1 MPGGTV
7 RMADT
12 LVYLYAVADAAD
24 AQDLATTGVE
34 GAPVRCI
41 VSDGLAA
48 VVSSVDAVRFGEE
61 ALRRNLEDLQWLEKA
76 ARAHH
81 EVVASLARSGPVA
94 PVRLATVYLDDHNV
108 RALLHERAT
117 ALHEALDRIRGR
129 VEWGV
134 KAYVAP
140 TDDADDQ
147 EEKDAADGA
156 RPGTS
161 YLMRRRA
168 ERDRAA
174 GGLQAATDAAEAL
187 HREISGLAVAG
198 RRYEPQDPRLSGHRE
213 AMVLNAAYLV
223 DEADAAA
230 LRRLVEGRDERALR
244 LELTGPWAPYSFA
257 TLEEP

>member
-1 MPGGTV
+1 
-7 RMADT
+7 MADT
-12 LVYLYAVADAAD
+12 LVYLYAVTDAAD

-34 GAPVRCI
+34 GAPVRRI
-41 VSDGLAA
+41 DADGLAA

-108 RALLHERAT
+108 RALLHERAP

-140 TDDADDQ
+140 TDDAGVQ
-147 EEKDAADGA
+147 EDAGDGA
-156 RPGTS
+156 KPGTS

-174 GGLQAATDAAEAL
+174 GGLQAAADAAEAL
-187 HREISGLAVAG
+187 HREVSDLAVAS
-198 RRYEPQDPRLSGHRE
+198 RRYEAQDPRLSGHRE

-230 LRRLVEGRDERALR
+230 MRRLVEDREVRTLR